1 MPESQ
6 SFPALR
12 IRKLLDDRGISQA
25 QAAEHIAVSA
35 STLCR
40 VLTGRQP
47 LNVDMAKRLS
57 VYCGIS
63 PLDLM
68 AEQAAF
74 DLGRLTAGDYD
85 NIEPMK

>member
-6 SFPALR
+6 KFPALR
-12 IRKLLDDRGISQA
+12 IRQMLDECGISQTE
-25 QAAEHIAVSA
+25 AAAHLSVSA

-40 VLTGRQP
+40 VLTGKQP
-47 LNVDMAKRLS
+47 LSVDMAKRLS
-57 VYCGIS
+57 VYCGLS

-74 DLGRLTAGDYD
+74 DLGRLAAGDYD
-85 NIEPMK
+85 NIKPMK